1 MPTDTSLRLA
11 AELGSTNATWAVLTS
26 ADAVAYATAHPVP
39 IEAGA
44 SPFAGGPDLA
54 LVDSEGRTALVV
66 PNIEAPQ
73 AAEALADAVFD
84 YSGFDIEVAT
94 DVHASYQAAVE
105 AALEWLSPRGPAAID
120 PVTLPL
126 TVESLVRH
134 HTPTTIDGRRVLDR
148 ARKVKTERERQLLRE
163 SARMAALAQR
173 TATSTATEGMAELDL
188 FTAIRGAVEANSGA
202 RDAFIADLVTGV
214 DRTSHVSGGPTPR
227 RLEAGDPVIADLAPR
242 VQGYWADS
250 CNTFTVGAASDGL
263 RRLHDLVTR
272 ALAAA
277 VESAGPGVPVGE
289 VDATVRRILAAQDLG
304 YPHHTGHSIGTSVH
318 EWPRIIPG
326 ETEPLEEGMVILL
339 EPGAYATGVGGVRLE
354 RMYAVGPNGLEVL
367 TDFPQ
372 QLEQEP

>member
-39 IEAGA
+39 IEAGT

-54 LVDSEGRTALVV
+54 LVDREGRTALVV

-73 AAEALADAVFD
+73 AAGALADAVFE
-84 YSGFDIEVAT
+84 YTGFDIEVAT
-94 DVHASYQAAVE
+94 DVHASYRAAVD

-120 PVTLPL
+120 PATLPL
-126 TVESLVRH
+126 TVDSLVRQ
-134 HTPTTIDGRRVLDR
+134 HTTTAIDGRRVLDR
-148 ARKVKTERERQLLRE
+148 ARKIKTEREQQLLRE
-163 SARMAALAQR
+163 SAGLAALAQR

-214 DRTSHVSGGPTPR
+214 DRTSQVSGGPTSR

-263 RRLHDLVTR
+263 RRLHDLVTG

-289 VDATVRRILAAQDLG
+289 IDATVRRILAEHDLG

-318 EWPRIIPG
+318 EWPRVIPG

-339 EPGAYATGVGGVRLE
+339 EPGAYTPGVGGVRLE
-354 RMYAVGPNGLEVL
+354 RMYAVGPSGLEAL

-372 QLEQEP
+372 QLEQMA